1 MSRKLLSILAC
12 LMALG
17 TLPALA
23 QVPPGPGGGG
33 GGGAVTCGGNPC
45 ATLGAQTNVQSNP
58 GTSASKDITVQGDPT
73 GVPVP
78 VTGTFSATIA
88 GFAPASVGTPI
99 TATTGGATGTLPA
112 GTTVVATNVGTT
124 NAAYCALGA
133 SSSASWQYIAP
144 NGGWF
149 AYTVG
154 VATQLTCVTSTSTTT
169 VNMVGGSGLATG
181 TGGGGG
187 AGSSSNASVGATGSA
202 VPASATFAAMS
213 QGGNLTG
220 FTGTSGN
227 LNVQCANCSGSG
239 VSTADKATFTSG
251 SSLFAGSGGFFQTT
265 ATSNPLTTGQQGM
278 FQATANRAIHVN
290 LRDASA
296 NEEGITANPLQ
307 TNDTATQTA
316 ITAAT
321 VPVPLPVLP
330 GPYQYT
336 PVAGAQYNLAI
347 TSSTALTVPGTAT
360 YATVCAK
367 TAAVNYTTDGATTPT
382 STVGTPLQALACVGI
397 SGAAVLTNFRAISAT
412 GTLTVEF
419 FL

>member
-12 LMALG
+12 LLMALG

-33 GGGAVTCGGNPC
+33 SGAVTCGGNPC
-45 ATLGAQTNVQSNP
+45 ATLGAQQNVQSAP
-58 GTSASKDITVQGDPT
+58 GTPDNTAAITIQGNAS

-181 TGGGGG
+181 TG
-187 AGSSSNASVGATGSA
+187 SSSNASVGATGST

-316 ITAAT
+316 ITTAT

-330 GPYQYT
+330 APYQYT
-336 PVAGAQYNLAI
+336 PIAGAQYNLAI

-367 TAAVNYTTDGATTPT
+367 TAALNYTTDGATTPT